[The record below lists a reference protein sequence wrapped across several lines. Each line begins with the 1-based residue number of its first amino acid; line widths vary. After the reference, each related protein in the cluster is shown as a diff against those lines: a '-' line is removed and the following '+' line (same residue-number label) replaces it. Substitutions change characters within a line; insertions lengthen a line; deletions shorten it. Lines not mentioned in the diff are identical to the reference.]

1 MKKLLAM
8 LLSVALLAMLLP
20 AMGIAEEVLPSEEV
34 ELTLVLSNGDPLA
47 NECNAKILKGF
58 MEKYPMIK
66 ITDITPTA
74 ASFSEGLKSLDAVG
88 EFPDLLEARDVPM
101 WARAGK
107 LAEMLPETIALVK
120 DAPSFDG
127 KYYNVPTSAAGPV
140 GFFYNKAFF
149 DKHGLAEPATYAEFL
164 ALCDAIKATGEMAPI
179 VVGASDIWHMG
190 FLWMTLYVNE
200 LTRVDQD
207 FIKHLYTGEAK
218 WTDQAA
224 VDCFTK
230 YTDIFLKGY
239 VEEGFMST
247 PDNQITSMLV
257 GEKAAMFISGTHMV
271 NQIVAADP
279 NFEFGWFQLP
289 CEDGTLRVIGGN
301 SLGGLT
307 YSADAAEDED
317 KVIACNL
324 FIEYWLSDEVY
335 ADYLQSMSFFPVKET
350 VLNYGSPVMNDILET
365 IAKADHQELGWNSKW
380 GENEIPTAFRNFA
393 YKIAQEW
400 ATGAKT
406 IEAGL
411 SEMQTE
417 WDVQTATFNPVT
429 GLGIVK

>member
-1 MKKLLAM
+1 MKKFVAM
-8 LLSVALLAMLLP
+8 LLVVLMMATMLP
-20 AMGIAEEVLPSEEV
+20 ALAEQVLPSEEV

-47 NECNAKILKGF
+47 NEANAKIIKGF
-58 MEKYPMIK
+58 LEMYPMIK

-107 LAEMLPETIALVK
+107 LAEMDADTVALVK
-120 DAPSFDG
+120 DAPMFGG
-127 KYYNVPTSAAGPV
+127 KYYNIPTSV
-140 GFFYNKAFF
+140 GGALGFYYNKAFF
-149 DKHGLAEPATYAEFL
+149 DKHGFEEPKTYAEFL
-164 ALCDAIKATGEMAPI
+164 ALCEAIKATGEMAPI

-190 FLWMTLYVNE
+190 FMWMTYYINE
-200 LTRVDQD
+200 LTSIDQD

-218 WTDQAA
+218 WTDQIA

-230 YTDIFLKGY
+230 YADVFLKGY

-279 NFEFGWFQLP
+279 EFEFGWFALP
-289 CEDGTLRVIGGN
+289 GEDGSLRLWGGP
-301 SLGGLT
+301 SLSGLT
-307 YSADAAEDED
+307 YSADIIDDED
-317 KVIACNL
+317 KVIASNL
-324 FIEYWLSDEVY
+324 FIKYWLSEAVY
-335 ADYLQSMSFFPVKET
+335 IDYLKTMSFFPAYDVE
-350 VLNYGSPVMNDILET
+350 VDYESEVMNDI
-365 IAKADHQELGWNSKW
+365 IATMAAADHTELGWNSKW

-411 SEMQTE
+411 ADMQTE
-417 WDVQTATFNPVT
+417 WDVQAGDFNPVT
-429 GLGIVK
+429 GVGIPK